1 MTDYYRVRAEK
12 YKVVSEILQTKHT
25 FFVSGYIPQRDL
37 QGIKDTLENLFDDI
51 NNKNLKDEINGLL
64 SEFEED
70 FKPEYEEQ
78 LQVAKD
84 IEEEE
89 QKALNAE
96 YERSRV

>member
-1 MTDYYRVRAEK
+1 MNKET
-12 YKVVSEILQTKHT
+12 ILESAQE
-25 FFVSGYIPQRDL
+25 FIEEYED
-37 QGIKDTLENLFDDI
+37 IKDTLENLFDDI
-51 NNKNLKDEINGLL
+51 KNKDLKEEINGLL

-89 QKALNAE
+89 QKALNEE
-96 YERSRV
+96 YERSRL